1 MNFAHKLTLAVALL
15 LCVTLSAGGAW
26 TIGQN
31 FSAALDAAASDAAVA
46 HMRERYAV
54 EELLA
59 DSTSLAGA
67 ADAVEDYAGTLQL
80 SGGGEGYRFAVLT
93 GEGVVVW
100 SDMPAQVTFAD
111 QWEAVQAGTGGMLY
125 CGTKTARY
133 LLLASPL
140 QRVGQMEQGAE
151 KGLYLVGGYDVT
163 REFTEHGRQLRQ
175 YLAVECVAL
184 VLALTAAALL
194 AWALTRPLRQLE
206 AASRDI
212 GAGQYDRRVAVSGGG
227 EFARLAQGF
236 NTMAGAVE
244 SNMEALRRQNE
255 SRTRFVAAFTHEL
268 KTPMTAI
275 LGYADLLRSG
285 EQPAD
290 VRQLAADYIYHE
302 SARLE
307 HLSRELL
314 TLMGVEEGP
323 PPTLQPES
331 VAGIFGDALR
341 SLPDLGGVRL
351 ESRCPPGAKVL
362 GNRALLADLVRN
374 LILNAAAATAPGGT
388 ITLCCERQGTGW
400 RLRVQDNGRGIPPE
414 DLPHVTEAF
423 YMADKSRTRARGGS
437 GLGLSLCAA
446 IAAAHGS
453 KLAIES
459 TQGQGTCVTID
470 LKDGEEGAACE
481 A

>member
-54 EELLA
+54 EDLLA

-290 VRQLAADYIYHE
+290 VRQLAADY
-302 SARLE
+302 SW
-307 HLSRELL
+307 
-314 TLMGVEEGP
+314 
-323 PPTLQPES
+323 PPTTSITSPPGWNIS
-331 VAGIFGDALR
+331 AGNCSPSWGWRRARHPPSSLR
-341 SLPDLGGVRL
+341 AWRASLGMPCAACPTWEASGWKAAVPPGQ
-351 ESRCPPGAKVL
+351 RCWATGRCWPTWCATSSSTPQRPPPPGAPSPCAVS
-362 GNRALLADLVRN
+362 
-374 LILNAAAATAPGGT
+374 
-388 ITLCCERQGTGW
+388 
-400 RLRVQDNGRGIPPE
+400 GRGPAGGLGCRTTAGASRRRTCPTS
-414 DLPHVTEAF
+414 PRPFTW
-423 YMADKSRTRARGGS
+423 RTRAAPGPG
-437 GLGLSLCAA
+437 
-446 IAAAHGS
+446 AAAGWGS
-453 KLAIES
+453 ACVRPSLPPTAANLPLRAPRAQAPASPS
-459 TQGQGTCVTID
+459 T
-470 LKDGEEGAACE
+470 
-481 A
+481 

>member
-31 FSAALDAAASDAAVA
+31 FSAALDAAAADAAVS
-46 HMRERYAV
+46 HMRERYAL
-54 EELLA
+54 EDLLG
-59 DSTSLAGA
+59 DTSSLPDA
-67 ADAVEDYAGTLQL
+67 ADALGGYAGTLQL

-93 GEGVVVW
+93 GEGMVVW
-100 SDMPAQVTFAD
+100 SDMPANLPFAD
-111 QWEAVQAGTGGMLY
+111 QWQAVGAGTGEMLF
-125 CGTKTARY
+125 CGAGKSRY

-140 QRVGQMEQGAE
+140 QTGQA
-151 KGLYLVGGYDVT
+151 GLYLVGGYDVT
-163 REFTEHGRQLRQ
+163 REFTEHARQLRQ
-175 YLAVECVAL
+175 YLMVEGVAL

-194 AWALTRPLRQLE
+194 AWALTRPLRRLE
-206 AASRDI
+206 SASRDI
-212 GAGQYDRRVAVSGGG
+212 AAGQYDRRVEVSGGG

-244 SNMEALRRQNE
+244 SHMEALRRQNE

-302 SARLE
+302 STRLE

-314 TLMGVEEGP
+314 TLLGVEEGP
-323 PPTLQPES
+323 PPALRPEG
-331 VAGIFGDALR
+331 VQGIFGDALR
-341 SLPDLGGVRL
+341 SLPDLGGVTV
-351 ESRCPPGAKVL
+351 ESHCPPGAKVL
-362 GNRALLADLVRN
+362 GNRALLSDLIRN

-388 ITLCCERQGTGW
+388 ITLGCERQGSGW
-400 RLRVQDNGRGIPPE
+400 RLKVQDTGRGIPPE

-459 TQGQGTCVTID
+459 EPGRGTCVTLD
-470 LKDGEEGAACE
+470 LPDGEEETPCAQ
-481 A
+481 